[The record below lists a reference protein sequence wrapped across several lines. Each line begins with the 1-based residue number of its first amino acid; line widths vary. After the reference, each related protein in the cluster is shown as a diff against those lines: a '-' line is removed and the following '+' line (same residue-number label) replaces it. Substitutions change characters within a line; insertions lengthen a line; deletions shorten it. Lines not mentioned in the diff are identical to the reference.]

1 MAGQHHWSTH
11 FGKVRQLKI
20 SGNTDN
26 ISYAHSGDAGAD
38 LRANEDTIICAGS
51 QTLVHTGVHA
61 AIPSGYVGLVCPR
74 SGLALKHNLTVMN
87 APGIIDPNYR
97 GELCVILR
105 NMGEQAFEIH
115 KGDRIAQL
123 VITPYLRATFE
134 PVDALDD
141 TERGEKG
148 FGSSGIN

>member
-1 MAGQHHWSTH
+1 M
-11 FGKVRQLKI
+11 
-20 SGNTDN
+20 
-26 ISYAHSGDAGAD
+26 
-38 LRANEDTIICAGS
+38 
-51 QTLVHTGVHA
+51 
-61 AIPSGYVGLVCPR
+61 
-74 SGLALKHNLTVMN
+74 KHNLTVMN

-123 VITPYLRATFE
+123 VITPYLRAAFE
-134 PVDALDD
+134 LVDALDD